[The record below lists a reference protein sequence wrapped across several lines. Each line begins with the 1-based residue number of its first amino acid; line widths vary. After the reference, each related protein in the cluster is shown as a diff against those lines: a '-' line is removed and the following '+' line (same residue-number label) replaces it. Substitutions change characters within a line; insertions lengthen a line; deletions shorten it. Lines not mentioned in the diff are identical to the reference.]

1 MVTGG
6 DEMEMN
12 EYAQKA
18 LLWHSQELIIEGFE
32 ANQPRLTW
40 DNVFAWPW
48 VVYSPLRIWVFVN

>member
-1 MVTGG
+1 
-6 DEMEMN
+6 MEMN